1 MDNVYKGRYQSDE
14 YDKITVC
21 MDPQEGPWLLIT
33 MDDGT
38 VYLVGDGAEDMA
50 GLYEQLK

>member
-1 MDNVYKGRYQSDE
+1 
-14 YDKITVC
+14 